1 MNLRK
6 AKESDSELLLRWAN
20 EPETRKYSFNTKQIT
35 PEEQR
40 KWLRNKFADPNCHIL
55 IGSDN
60 GKLVG
65 VVRFQVE
72 NGAAT
77 VSVSVDKNCRGKGY
91 GTALIEHGIRYM
103 RTVGV
108 DSFLALVKLGNEA
121 SVKAFKRAGF
131 LYDKQQ
137 MFPEPMARFTL
148 TLSSAS
154 HGH

>member
-6 AKESDSELLLRWAN
+6 AKDSDSELLFQWAN
-20 EPETRKYSFNTKQIT
+20 EPETRKYSLNNRQIT
-35 PEEQR
+35 PEEHR
-40 KWLRNKFADPNCHIL
+40 KWFRDKLADPNCHIL

-60 GKLVG
+60 GKLIG

-77 VSVSVDKNCRGKGY
+77 VSVSVDKDCRGKGY
-91 GTALIEHGIRYM
+91 GTALIEQGIRYM

-108 DSFLALVKLGNEA
+108 DSFLALVRQGNGV

-137 MFPEPMARFTL
+137 TFPEPMARFIL
-148 TLSSAS
+148 APPSVPHAD
-154 HGH
+154 